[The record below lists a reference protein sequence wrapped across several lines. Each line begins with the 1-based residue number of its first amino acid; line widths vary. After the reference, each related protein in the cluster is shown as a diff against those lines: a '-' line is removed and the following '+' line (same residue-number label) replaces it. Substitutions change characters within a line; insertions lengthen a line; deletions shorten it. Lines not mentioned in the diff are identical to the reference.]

1 MQAYNPGLYLDSVY
15 VDHPNPAKREIT
27 IPFAFNLFENMLIKL
42 GVGGASHRQTS
53 VGPDKF

>member
-1 MQAYNPGLYLDSVY
+1 M
-15 VDHPNPAKREIT
+15 DHPNPAKREIT
-27 IPFAFNLFENMLIKL
+27 IPFAFSLFENMLIEL